1 MSKVRHIGVF
11 GRRNTGKS
19 SLINILVGQDVAI
32 VSNVPGTTTD
42 PVRKRM
48 EINGIGPV
56 VFIDTAGIDDSGV
69 LGEQR
74 VEKTKS
80 VIKIIDLAI
89 LIFTNNQIEKYELDL
104 ISSFREEGI
113 PFIMLHNQS
122 DIVPLDPEL
131 ALDLSEKENID
142 VLEFSC
148 SLLDEDDQNKAIDTL
163 ISMIVFELQK
173 SEAVSKTILEGLVE
187 KGDHIV
193 LVCPID
199 SEAPEGRL
207 ILPQVNAIRDALDR
221 KAVAIVIQPEQLGD
235 YLKYLSVKPKLVVTD
250 SQVFEMVSKI
260 VPEDIPLTGF
270 SLLLARVKGAFQYYL
285 NGIYSI
291 DNLKDGDKI
300 LILESCTHHATCD
313 DIGRVKIPNL
323 LKKKSGKQLTFDI
336 VGGLDTLPED
346 ICSYSM
352 VIQCGGCMITDR
364 QLQSRL
370 RPAIKAGIPVANYG
384 MVIAYC
390 TGIYNRAIEPL
401 K

>member
-285 NGIYSI
+285 DGIYNI

-336 VGGLDTLPED
+336 VVGLDTLPED